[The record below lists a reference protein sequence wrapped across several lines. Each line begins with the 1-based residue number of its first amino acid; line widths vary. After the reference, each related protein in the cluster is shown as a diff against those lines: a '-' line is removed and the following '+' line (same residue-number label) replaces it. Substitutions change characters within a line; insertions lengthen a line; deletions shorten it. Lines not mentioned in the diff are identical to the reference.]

1 MSWIIISIGILL
13 SSPIMYLFV
22 RKEKELNKDIAIQN
36 LSIFL
41 IPTIVYF
48 VYNLIS
54 KTSMIIEFKYFLMLL
69 GAALLFSLLGNIF
82 SMKAIQLAS
91 NPGYSLMIQ
100 KSYTIFTTIMSVFL
114 FGSSISVKSV
124 IAIIIVL
131 CFVALIIVEKSD
143 KKDENKK
150 WIIYTF
156 GAFFAFGFLSLANTY
171 FGKQGITSTVIN
183 FYICL
188 IVTLSFLIQIF
199 VKKIKL
205 SFDKKSI
212 GVFIGAGIPASIFN
226 FCLIQGYLVAPNP
239 GYISAVNVAS
249 ISLLTVLYRVF
260 FKDTLT
266 LKKMLGVIGIL
277 IGLII
282 LFV

>member
-1 MSWIIISIGILL
+1 M
-13 SSPIMYLFV
+13 
-22 RKEKELNKDIAIQN
+22 
-36 LSIFL
+36 
-41 IPTIVYF
+41 
-48 VYNLIS
+48 
-54 KTSMIIEFKYFLMLL
+54 
-69 GAALLFSLLGNIF
+69 
-82 SMKAIQLAS
+82 
-91 NPGYSLMIQ
+91 
-100 KSYTIFTTIMSVFL
+100 
-114 FGSSISVKSV
+114 
-124 IAIIIVL
+124 
-131 CFVALIIVEKSD
+131 
-143 KKDENKK
+143 
-150 WIIYTF
+150 
-156 GAFFAFGFLSLANTY
+156 
-171 FGKQGITSTVIN
+171 
-183 FYICL
+183 
-188 IVTLSFLIQIF
+188 IVTISFLIQIF

-212 GVFIGAGIPASIFN
+212 GVFIGAGIPASVFN

>member
-1 MSWIIISIGILL
+1 MSWILISIGILL
-13 SSPIMYLFV
+13 SSPTMYLFV
-22 RKEKELNKDIAIQN
+22 RKEKELGKDIAIQN

-54 KTSMIIEFKYFLMLL
+54 KTSMIVEFKYFLMLM
-69 GAALLFSLLGNIF
+69 GSALLFSLLGNIF

-100 KSYTIFTTIMSVFL
+100 KSYTIFTTVMSVLL
-114 FGSSISVKSV
+114 FGSSITRKN
-124 IAIIIVL
+124 ILAIIIVL
-131 CFVALIIVEKSD
+131 FFVAFILIEKSN
-143 KKDENKK
+143 KKDENRK

-156 GAFFAFGFLSLANTY
+156 GAFFAFGFLSLATMY
-171 FGKQGITSTVIN
+171 IGKQGITSTVIN

-188 IVTLSFLIQIF
+188 IVTLSLMIQIYI
-199 VKKIKL
+199 KKIKL
-205 SFDKKSI
+205 SFDRRSI
-212 GVFIGAGIPASIFN
+212 GIFIGASIPASIFN

-249 ISLLTVLYRVF
+249 ISVLTVLYKVF

-266 LKKMLGVIGIL
+266 LKKMIGVVGIL
-277 IGLII
+277 AGLII
-282 LFV
+282 LFI

>member
-22 RKEKELNKDIAIQN
+22 RKEKELNKDIAIQY

-48 VYNLIS
+48 IYNLIS

-91 NPGYSLMIQ
+91 
-100 KSYTIFTTIMSVFL
+100 
-114 FGSSISVKSV
+114 
-124 IAIIIVL
+124 
-131 CFVALIIVEKSD
+131 
-143 KKDENKK
+143 
-150 WIIYTF
+150 
-156 GAFFAFGFLSLANTY
+156 
-171 FGKQGITSTVIN
+171 
-183 FYICL
+183 
-188 IVTLSFLIQIF
+188 
-199 VKKIKL
+199 
-205 SFDKKSI
+205 
-212 GVFIGAGIPASIFN
+212 
-226 FCLIQGYLVAPNP
+226 NP